1 MTSGSFLAA
10 VMIIFTFLV
19 TASTT
24 MAYASSSNTATNGSK
39 SSSSLSNSSL
49 HSKPANMI
57 TQGSN
62 STISNSS
69 ADYMT
74 GNKAGKI
81 DGSVGIR
88 DAVAACANLN
98 GIRLNQ
104 CIQGYDT
111 AFNTICKTTK
121 FGCNG

>member
-1 MTSGSFLAA
+1 
-10 VMIIFTFLV
+10 MIIFTFLV

-24 MAYASSSNTATNGSK
+24 MAYASSSNTATNDSK

-49 HSKPANMI
+49 HNKPANMI

-88 DAVAACANLN
+88 DAGAACANLN

>member
-10 VMIIFTFLV
+10 VIIIFTLV

-24 MAYASSSNTATNGSK
+24 IVYASSSNIETTDSK
-39 SSSSLSNSSL
+39 SSSSILPSSSS
-49 HSKPANMI
+49 HSKPANI
-57 TQGSN
+57 TTQVSK
-62 STISNSS
+62 SNSS

-88 DAVAACANLN
+88 DAGAACANLN
-98 GIRLNQ
+98 GTRLNQ
-104 CIQGYDT
+104 CIQGYNT
-111 AFNTICKTTK
+111 GFNSLCVTTK
-121 FGCNG
+121 FGCNE

>member
-1 MTSGSFLAA
+1 
-10 VMIIFTFLV
+10 
-19 TASTT
+19 
-24 MAYASSSNTATNGSK
+24 
-39 SSSSLSNSSL
+39 
-49 HSKPANMI
+49 MI

-88 DAVAACANLN
+88 DAGAACANLN

>member
-10 VMIIFTFLV
+10 VIIIFTLV

-24 MAYASSSNTATNGSK
+24 MVYASSSNIETTDSK
-39 SSSSLSNSSL
+39 SSSSILPRSSS
-49 HSKPANMI
+49 HSKPANI
-57 TQGSN
+57 TTQVSK
-62 STISNSS
+62 SNSS

-88 DAVAACANLN
+88 DAGAACANLN
-98 GIRLNQ
+98 GTRLNQ
-104 CIQGYDT
+104 CIQGYNT
-111 AFNTICKTTK
+111 GFNSLCATTK
-121 FGCNG
+121 FGCNE

>member
-10 VMIIFTFLV
+10 IIVILTFLV

-24 MAYASSSNTATNGSK
+24 MAYASFSNTKTTDSK
-39 SSSSLSNSSL
+39 SSSSTLSSSSS
-49 HSKPANMI
+49 HSPANI
-57 TQGSN
+57 TTQESK
-62 STISNSS
+62 SNSS

-88 DAVAACANLN
+88 DAGAACANLN
-98 GIRLNQ
+98 GTRLNQ
-104 CIQGYDT
+104 CIQGYNT
-111 AFNTICKTTK
+111 GFNSLCATTK
-121 FGCNG
+121 FGCNE